1 MTTAELDDV
10 LSPEYLAARWGVALG
25 TLSNWR
31 RAGKGPRYIRLG
43 SGPRA
48 RVVYKLADI
57 KAYEEQQKEKV

>member
-31 RAGKGPRYIRLG
+31 RAGKGPKFVRLG
-43 SGPRA
+43 DGPRA
-48 RVVYKLADI
+48 RVVYKLADVMN
-57 KAYEEQQKEKV
+57 YEQEQQKK